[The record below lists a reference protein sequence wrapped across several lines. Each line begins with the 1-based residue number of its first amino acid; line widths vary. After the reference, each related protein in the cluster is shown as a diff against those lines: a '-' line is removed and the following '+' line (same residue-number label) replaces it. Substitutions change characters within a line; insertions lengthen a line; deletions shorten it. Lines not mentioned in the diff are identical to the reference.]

1 MHARAA
7 DLIETLGL
15 QPHPEGGWYREVYR
29 SADPVQR
36 DGVAREALTTIYYL
50 LTAGQLSRW
59 HVVALDEVW
68 HFHEGDGLEL
78 LTWQPGAAAVESIAL
93 GPVAAGGA
101 RPLQVVPRGIWQAA
115 RPRGAYAL
123 VGCTVAP
130 GFDFADFQ
138 FCADLPEADEVFAGP
153 LAGYEALR

>member
-1 MHARAA
+1 MHERAA

-29 SADPVQR
+29 STDAVTR
-36 DGVAREALTTIYYL
+36 DGAVRDALTSIYYL
-50 LTAGQLSRW
+50 LAAGQISRW

-68 HFHEGDGLEL
+68 HFHQGEPLEL
-78 LTWQPGAAAVESIAL
+78 LTCNPRDGRVEVLKL
-93 GPVAAGGA
+93 GTVATDGA
-101 RPLQVVPRGIWQAA
+101 RPQHVVPRGVWQAA
-115 RPRGAYAL
+115 RPTGAYAL

-138 FCADLPEADEVFAGP
+138 FLADLPNADEIFRGV
-153 LAGYEALR
+153 LAPHDDLR